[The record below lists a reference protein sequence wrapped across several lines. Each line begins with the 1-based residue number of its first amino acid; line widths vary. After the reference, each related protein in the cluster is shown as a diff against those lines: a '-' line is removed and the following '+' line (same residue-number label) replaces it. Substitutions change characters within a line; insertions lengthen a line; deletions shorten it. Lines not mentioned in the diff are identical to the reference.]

1 MAKEEKKHEGE
12 AEHLK
17 GSGKR
22 EGERKEGGE
31 KKEKKEGKEAEG
43 GHRLH
48 QMTHTFHK
56 NGGATTVHKYADK
69 KGAAMAEEPEYQ
81 HVDMD
86 DLRQHMEDHAA
97 PAMGEP
103 GQEAGEEDEEAGGGA
118 AAGGGAGGG
127 EEDEQE

>member
-97 PAMGEP
+97 PAMGDP
-103 GQEAGEEDEEAGGGA
+103 GQDADSEGGEQQEPAQGE
-118 AAGGGAGGG
+118 GGG
-127 EEDEQE
+127 EEEEQE

>member
-1 MAKEEKKHEGE
+1 MAEKKHEGE

-22 EGERKEGGE
+22 EEKGERKEGGE
-31 KKEKKEGKEAEG
+31 KKEKESG

-48 QMTHTFHK
+48 KMEHTFHK

-103 GQEAGEEDEEAGGGA
+103 GQEAGEEDEEAGGAGA
-118 AAGGGAGGG
+118 AAGGAGGG